1 LDHNGQESTI
11 NCDAILI
18 AAGRILNYDD
28 LKVDAGGIQL
38 SDRGRLV
45 INDYLQTTNPNVYV
59 AGDAAGMY
67 KFSHGAEKHIKLLTH
82 NFQHTFKK
90 KHDARD
96 LSWVTFTDP
105 EVASFGYTEKQLQ
118 EKNIPYWRQDQS
130 FHKEDRAIVGEYD
143 YAKMTLFVT
152 PKRFWKSKRTIL
164 GGCIVAPNAG
174 ELMQELQLAAKA
186 GVSLQ
191 TILDKLYAYPT
202 ASRINQQTVMG
213 ILSHK

>member
-1 LDHNGQESTI
+1 
-11 NCDAILI
+11 
-18 AAGRILNYDD
+18 
-28 LKVDAGGIQL
+28 
-38 SDRGRLV
+38 
-45 INDYLQTTNPNVYV
+45 
-59 AGDAAGMY
+59 
-67 KFSHGAEKHIKLLTH
+67 
-82 NFQHTFKK
+82 
-90 KHDARD
+90 
-96 LSWVTFTDP
+96 
-105 EVASFGYTEKQLQ
+105 
-118 EKNIPYWRQDQS
+118 
-130 FHKEDRAIVGEYD
+130 
-143 YAKMTLFVT
+143 MTLFVT